1 MLQYWRDACKV
12 VNPQSED
19 NTESTLPAK
28 FQIAVLGRCFKLIS
42 MCSYNKSQATLA
54 FCTPA

>member
-28 FQIAVLGRCFKLIS
+28 FQIAVLGS
-42 MCSYNKSQATLA
+42 AATIKVK
-54 FCTPA
+54 PH